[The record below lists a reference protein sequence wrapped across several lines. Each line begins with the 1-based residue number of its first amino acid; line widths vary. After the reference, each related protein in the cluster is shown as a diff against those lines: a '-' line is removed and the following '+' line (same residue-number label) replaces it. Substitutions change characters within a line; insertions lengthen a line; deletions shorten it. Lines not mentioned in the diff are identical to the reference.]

1 MKKREF
7 LLWKELK
14 DRCEVREGMKGSHVG
29 AWEGAAFAENDHAF
43 FSRDVAFHQVLPRTR
58 IWVSYFGCLA
68 GESGLG

>member
-1 MKKREF
+1 
-7 LLWKELK
+7 
-14 DRCEVREGMKGSHVG
+14 MKGSHVG